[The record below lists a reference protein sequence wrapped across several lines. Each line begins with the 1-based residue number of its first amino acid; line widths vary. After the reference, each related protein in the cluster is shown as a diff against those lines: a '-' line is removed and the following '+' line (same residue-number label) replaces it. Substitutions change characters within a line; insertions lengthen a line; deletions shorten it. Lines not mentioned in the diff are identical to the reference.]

1 MEAKEIVAI
10 IERRRAEYS
19 DRQLIAGPGASADV
33 VESAQ
38 RAWDF
43 VQEYDSLLEEIKG
56 LGNS

>member
-1 MEAKEIVAI
+1 MDTKAIIAI
-10 IERRRAEYS
+10 IEKRRAEYF
-19 DRQLIAGPGASADV
+19 DRQLIAGSGSSEDI

-56 LGNS
+56 LEEK